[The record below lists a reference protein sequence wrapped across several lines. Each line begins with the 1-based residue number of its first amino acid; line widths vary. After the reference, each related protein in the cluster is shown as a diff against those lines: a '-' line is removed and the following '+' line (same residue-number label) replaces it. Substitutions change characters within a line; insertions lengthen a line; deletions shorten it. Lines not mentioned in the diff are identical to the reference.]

1 MHLSL
6 PQLRNVETIE
16 ITDVRSKGNGMEM
29 SPRQVEI
36 VELIADGL
44 QDRDIAERLGV
55 SPRTVDSHLQR
66 LYQRYDLHSRA
77 AVVAKWLRE
86 GGQAQ
91 PGG

>member
-1 MHLSL
+1 
-6 PQLRNVETIE
+6 
-16 ITDVRSKGNGMEM
+16 MEM

-86 GGQAQ
+86 SGQVEQGG
-91 PGG
+91 

>member
-1 MHLSL
+1 
-6 PQLRNVETIE
+6 
-16 ITDVRSKGNGMEM
+16 MEM

>member
-1 MHLSL
+1 
-6 PQLRNVETIE
+6 
-16 ITDVRSKGNGMEM
+16 MEM

-44 QDRDIAERLGV
+44 QDRDIAERLDISV
-55 SPRTVDSHLQR
+55 RTVDSHLQR

-86 GGQAQ
+86 GGRAER
-91 PGG
+91 GG

>member
-1 MHLSL
+1 
-6 PQLRNVETIE
+6 
-16 ITDVRSKGNGMEM
+16 MEM

-44 QDRDIAERLGV
+44 QDRDIAERLDISV
-55 SPRTVDSHLQR
+55 RTVDSHLQR

-86 GGQAQ
+86 GGQAEL
-91 PGG
+91 GR

>member
-1 MHLSL
+1 
-6 PQLRNVETIE
+6 
-16 ITDVRSKGNGMEM
+16 MEM

-66 LYQRYDLHSRA
+66 LYQRYDMHSRA

-86 GGQAQ
+86 GGRAE
-91 PGG
+91 PER

>member
-1 MHLSL
+1 
-6 PQLRNVETIE
+6 
-16 ITDVRSKGNGMEM
+16 MEM

-36 VELIADGL
+36 VELIADGF

-86 GGQAQ
+86 SGQAE

>member
-1 MHLSL
+1 
-6 PQLRNVETIE
+6 
-16 ITDVRSKGNGMEM
+16 MEM

-66 LYQRYDLHSRA
+66 LYQRYDMHSRA

-86 GGQAQ
+86 GGQAEL
-91 PGG
+91 GG

>member
-1 MHLSL
+1 
-6 PQLRNVETIE
+6 
-16 ITDVRSKGNGMEM
+16 MEM

-66 LYQRYDLHSRA
+66 LYLRYDIHSRA

-86 GGQAQ
+86 GGQAES
-91 PGG
+91 GG